1 MTYSKAAAVVAGAV
15 MALGVAAPAF
25 ADGHRGVAAAAD
37 NLLNNDTVS
46 KGVVKK
52 PNVNVAAVV
61 NAVAKTADRL
71 KPTQGGAPKAP
82 VRRTARTHH

>member
-15 MALGVAAPAF
+15 LALGVAAPAF

-52 PNVNVAAVV
+52 PNVNIDAVV
-61 NAVAKTADRL
+61 NAVAKTANKL
-71 KPTQGGAPKAP
+71 KPAQAGAPKHTAG
-82 VRRTARTHH
+82 RTGRTHH